1 MTHSLHRRG
10 DDRSLMEDYV
20 VIFMPS
26 KGINLEGAQEKIRK
40 LWDLCSHYDIVN
52 FGNVTNGNKYNL
64 SLEELKK
71 CQTLVA
77 QVVFKDKGTLTR
89 FLKELKEANLG
100 LSTVV
105 SGLYDEVKACCATLG
120 DKIHTVEH
128 SLGIHGQTQKLPPEN
143 ILEVTTMCGH
153 ALVSSNLVKGMAEE
167 VKKGRKTPEA
177 AGDELARHCA
187 CGIFNPYR
195 AAQLLKKMV
204 SESDRHPR

>member
-20 VIFMPS
+20 VIVMPS

-52 FGNVTNGNKYNL
+52 FGNVTNGTKYDL

-71 CQTLVA
+71 YQTLVA
-77 QVVFKDKGTLTR
+77 QVVFKEKATLTR

-167 VKKGRKTPEA
+167 MKKGRKTWMK
-177 AGDELARHCA
+177 
-187 CGIFNPYR
+187 
-195 AAQLLKKMV
+195 LLEK
-204 SESDRHPR
+204 DIPN

>member
-20 VIFMPS
+20 VIAMSS
-26 KGINLEGAQEKIRK
+26 KGINVEGSQEKFQK
-40 LWDLCSHYDIVN
+40 LWDICSHYDVVN
-52 FGNVTNGNKYNL
+52 FGNVVNGNKYNL
-64 SLEELKK
+64 SLEGFKK
-71 CQTLVA
+71 CQTLIA
-77 QVVFKDKGTLTR
+77 QVVFKDKDTLTR

-120 DKIHTVEH
+120 DKIHTTEH
-128 SLGIHGQTQKLPPEN
+128 SLGIHGKTQKLPPEN

-153 ALVSSNLVKGMAEE
+153 ALVSSNLVKGMVEE
-167 VKKGRKTPEA
+167 VKKGKKTLQA
-177 AGDELARHCA
+177 AADELARHCA

-195 AAQLLKKMV
+195 AAQLLKKMAAA
-204 SESDRHPR
+204 